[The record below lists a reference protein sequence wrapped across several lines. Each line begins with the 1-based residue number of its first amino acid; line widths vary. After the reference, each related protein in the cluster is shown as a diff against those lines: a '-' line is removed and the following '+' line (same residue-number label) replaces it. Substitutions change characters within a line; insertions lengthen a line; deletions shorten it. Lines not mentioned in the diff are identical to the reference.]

1 MLNKVT
7 TKTMNHSTS
16 PATDFDGQ
24 YLTLKEARTQI
35 ADLQKLVN
43 VLVSSYGE
51 LKLEIE
57 LIRQSLASITQTLED
72 RLNTGKDQ
80 PQYLTTAEVS
90 KRTGYTSCT
99 ILKFVKE
106 GKINPTGYA
115 GKFKKFHIDEVESFM
130 GRLDLNQPRPSA
142 QGKSKRGS
150 SYGGNSSFN
159 NRRAA

>member
-1 MLNKVT
+1 
-7 TKTMNHSTS
+7 MNHSTS
-16 PATDFDGQ
+16 PTADFDGQ
-24 YLTLKEARTQI
+24 HQTLKEARNQI

-51 LKLEIE
+51 LKLETE
-57 LIRQSLASITQTLED
+57 MIRQNLASINQSLED
-72 RLNTGKDQ
+72 KLNAGKDR

-106 GKINPTGYA
+106 GKISPTGCA
-115 GKFKKFHIDEVESFM
+115 GKFKKFHVDEVERFM

-150 SYGGNSSFN
+150 SNSSTSFN

>member
-7 TKTMNHSTS
+7 IKPMNYSTS
-16 PATDFDGQ
+16 PTADFDGQ
-24 YLTLKEARTQI
+24 HQPLKEARNQI
-35 ADLQKLVN
+35 ADLQMLVN

-51 LKLEIE
+51 LKLETE
-57 LIRQSLASITQTLED
+57 MIRQSLASITQSLED
-72 RLNTGKDQ
+72 KLNAGKDR

-90 KRTGYTSCT
+90 KKTGYTSCT

-106 GKINPTGYA
+106 GKISPTGCA
-115 GKFKKFHIDEVESFM
+115 GKFKKFHVDEVERFM

-150 SYGGNSSFN
+150 SNSSTSFN

>member
-1 MLNKVT
+1 
-7 TKTMNHSTS
+7 MNLSTS
-16 PATDFDGQ
+16 PTADFDGQ
-24 YLTLKEARTQI
+24 SQTLKEARNQI

-51 LKLEIE
+51 LKFETE
-57 LIRQSLASITQTLED
+57 MIRQSLASITQSLED
-72 RLNTGKDQ
+72 KLNAGKDR

-106 GKINPTGYA
+106 GKISPTGCA
-115 GKFKKFHIDEVESFM
+115 GKFKKFHVDEVERFM

-150 SYGGNSSFN
+150 SNSSTSFN

>member
-1 MLNKVT
+1 
-7 TKTMNHSTS
+7 MNHSTS
-16 PATDFDGQ
+16 PTADFDGQ
-24 YLTLKEARTQI
+24 HQTLKEARNQI

-51 LKLEIE
+51 LKLETE
-57 LIRQSLASITQTLED
+57 MIRQNLASITQSLED
-72 RLNTGKDQ
+72 KLNAGKDR

-90 KRTGYTSCT
+90 MKTGYTSCT

-106 GKINPTGYA
+106 GKISPTGCA
-115 GKFKKFHIDEVESFM
+115 GKFKKFHIDEVERFM

-150 SYGGNSSFN
+150 SNSSTSFN

>member
-1 MLNKVT
+1 
-7 TKTMNHSTS
+7 MNHSTS
-16 PATDFDGQ
+16 PNADFDGQ
-24 YLTLKEARTQI
+24 HQPLKEARNQI
-35 ADLQKLVN
+35 TDLQKLVN

-51 LKLEIE
+51 LKLETE
-57 LIRQSLASITQTLED
+57 MIRQNLASITQSLED
-72 RLNTGKDQ
+72 KLNAGKDR

-106 GKINPTGYA
+106 GKISPTGCA
-115 GKFKKFHIDEVESFM
+115 GKFKKFHVDEVERFM

-150 SYGGNSSFN
+150 SNSSTSFN

>member
-1 MLNKVT
+1 
-7 TKTMNHSTS
+7 MNHSTS
-16 PATDFDGQ
+16 PTADFDGQ
-24 YLTLKEARTQI
+24 HQTLKEARKQI

-51 LKLEIE
+51 LKLETE
-57 LIRQSLASITQTLED
+57 MIRQSLASITQSLED
-72 RLNTGKDQ
+72 KLNAGKDR

-106 GKINPTGYA
+106 GKISPTGCA
-115 GKFKKFHIDEVESFM
+115 GKFKKFHVDEVERFI

-150 SYGGNSSFN
+150 SNSSTSFN

>member
-1 MLNKVT
+1 
-7 TKTMNHSTS
+7 MNHSTS
-16 PATDFDGQ
+16 PTADFDGQ
-24 YLTLKEARTQI
+24 SQTLKEARNQI

-51 LKLEIE
+51 LKLETE
-57 LIRQSLASITQTLED
+57 MIRQNLASITQSLED
-72 RLNTGKDQ
+72 KLNAGKDR

-106 GKINPTGYA
+106 GKISPTGCA
-115 GKFKKFHIDEVESFM
+115 GKFKKFHVDEVERFM

-142 QGKSKRGS
+142 QGKSKRGTSNS
-150 SYGGNSSFN
+150 STSFN

>member
-1 MLNKVT
+1 
-7 TKTMNHSTS
+7 MNHSTS
-16 PATDFDGQ
+16 PNADFDGQ
-24 YLTLKEARTQI
+24 HQPLKEVRKQI
-35 ADLQKLVN
+35 TDLQKLVN

-51 LKLEIE
+51 LKLETE
-57 LIRQSLASITQTLED
+57 MIRQNLASITQSLED
-72 RLNTGKDQ
+72 KLNAGKDR

-106 GKINPTGYA
+106 GKISPTGCA

-159 NRRAA
+159 KRRAA